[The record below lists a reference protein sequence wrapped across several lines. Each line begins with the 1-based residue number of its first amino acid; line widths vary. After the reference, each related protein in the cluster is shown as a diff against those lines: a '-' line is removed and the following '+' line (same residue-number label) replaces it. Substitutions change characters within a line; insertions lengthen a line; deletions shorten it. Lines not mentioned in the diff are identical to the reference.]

1 MFKEPKSEETRSRI
15 LQAALGLF
23 RLKGFDETTMR
34 EIAAEAR
41 MATGAAYYYFKSKE
55 ALVMA
60 FYEQAQQD
68 MNGPIDEALAG
79 QKTLEKCLR
88 AILAVK
94 LRYFEQDRVF
104 LGALNR
110 HAADPEHPLSP
121 FSAETREIRN
131 QDMRHFT
138 RAMDISRMKIPE
150 DLKLALPRIL
160 WLYQMGVILFWIH
173 DRSPRQQRTRQLL
186 DSSLPMVSGLIKMAN
201 LPFTRPLRKRVLE
214 LIRIVAP
221 GEAA

>member
-1 MFKEPKSEETRSRI
+1 MFKQPKSEETRARV
-15 LQAALGLF
+15 LQAALQLF
-23 RLKGFDETTMR
+23 RLKGFEETTMR
-34 EIAAEAR
+34 EIAADAGL
-41 MATGAAYYYFKSKE
+41 ATGAAYYYFKSKE

-68 MNGPIDEALAG
+68 MNGPITEALAG
-79 QKTLEKCLR
+79 QKSLEKCLR
-88 AILAVK
+88 AIMAVK
-94 LRYFEQDRVF
+94 LRCFEQDRGF

-131 QDMRHFT
+131 QDIGHFT
-138 RAMDISRMKIPE
+138 RALDISRMNIPE

-160 WLYQMGVILFWIH
+160 WLYQMGLILFWIH
-173 DRSPRQQRTRQLL
+173 DRSPRQQRTQQLL
-186 DSSLPMVSGLIKMAN
+186 DTSLPMVSGLIKMAN

-214 LIRIVAP
+214 LVQIVAP
-221 GEAA
+221 GEGT